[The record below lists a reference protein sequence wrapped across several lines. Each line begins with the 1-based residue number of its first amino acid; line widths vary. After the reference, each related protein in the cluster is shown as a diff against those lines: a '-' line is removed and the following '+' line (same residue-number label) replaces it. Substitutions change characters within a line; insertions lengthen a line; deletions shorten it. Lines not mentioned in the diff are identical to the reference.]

1 MAYSEA
7 FKSHLASGATTVCRT
22 WAIIRRDG
30 TVFGFTDHDRD
41 LTFDGI
47 TFKADSGLT
56 AMALAQSTGLS
67 VDNSEAIGALR
78 AAAIT
83 EADIEAGRFDGAQVV
98 SWLAN
103 WADIS
108 QRETQFRGSIGELRR
123 TNGAFTAE
131 LRGLTEALNRPMGR
145 VYQKPCSA
153 VLGDAACGFDRA
165 AAGFF
170 ADVAVE
176 AVEERQ
182 VFRFDGLTGF
192 DVAWF
197 ERGRMIGQSGA
208 CAGLTGMIK
217 RDYFDEETRVI
228 ELWAPMRAPIVAG
241 DMIRIEAGCDKR
253 MKTCQLKFNNLL
265 NYQGFP
271 DIPGDDWT
279 VIPPSQSGTTGGGS
293 RR

>member
-41 LTFDGI
+41 LTFEGI

-98 SWLAN
+98 SWLVN

-153 VLGDAACGFDRA
+153 VLGDAACGFDCA

-176 AVEERQ
+176 AVDERQ